1 MSEKALDKH
10 GRWRSVSKCFRCS
23 PEEDEMIRFNVRL
36 SGLTKQEY
44 LVRRSLEK
52 EITVVGSPRLQKALK
67 DEVIELIF
75 ELKRLECRDKV
86 TPELIEKAE
95 MILDIYNKVG
105 EKTSL

>member
-44 LVRRSLEK
+44 LVSRSLEK
-52 EITVVGSPRLQKALK
+52 EITVIGGPRLQKALK
-67 DEVIELIF
+67 DEVTALIF
-75 ELKRLECRDKV
+75 ELKRLKCKDEV
-86 TPELIEKAE
+86 SPELIEKSE
-95 MILDIYNKVG
+95 TILDMYIKVG
-105 EKTSL
+105 ENANR